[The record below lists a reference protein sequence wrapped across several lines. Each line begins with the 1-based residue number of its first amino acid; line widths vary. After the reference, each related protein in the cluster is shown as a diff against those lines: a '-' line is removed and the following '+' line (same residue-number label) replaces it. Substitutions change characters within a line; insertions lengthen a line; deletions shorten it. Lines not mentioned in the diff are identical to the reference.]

1 MISEALPRYHL
12 VISTIFD
19 VMKVKFFI
27 FLIGIVALSLC
38 VSTAF
43 SQVTNDS
50 SLPKTRDTIKLAG
63 QQKIADST
71 IKNHATDTAKA
82 LKRQKTISR
91 PDTLKRSEISKTNR
105 LGVGTAN
112 SNNDNIS
119 KNVNPISVPDTLV
132 NSAQKTGKPVSFV
145 VEQLLLK
152 NRFINAKDPPVFL
165 KEQLHQASGKE
176 FLFYSL
182 CIIILILG
190 IFKSFYK
197 GYFGNLFRV
206 YFNTSL
212 RQTQLA
218 DQLSQAKLPSLILNL
233 FFVITAGIYVWL
245 LINLYTPSHLAN
257 NKFLLA
263 FCMLVIAL
271 LYFVKFCLLKFTGWV
286 SDIQQT
292 TNNYI
297 FIIFLI
303 NKIAGIVLVPVI
315 ILLAFLQTKWVPL
328 IANISFMILG
338 LLFLSRYIKSYGALE
353 KKLPMNAFHFILFIL
368 AAEVIPLILIYKI
381 AVDYLI

>member
-1 MISEALPRYHL
+1 
-12 VISTIFD
+12 
-19 VMKVKFFI
+19 VKFFI

-38 VSTAF
+38 ASTAF

-50 SLPKTRDTIKLAG
+50 SLPKTRDTIKSAG

-71 IKNHATDTAKA
+71 IKNHATDTVKA
-82 LKRQKTISR
+82 LKRQKAISR
-91 PDTLKRSEISKTNR
+91 PDTLKRSETSNANR
-105 LGVGTAN
+105 LGTGTAN
-112 SNNDNIS
+112 SNNGNIP
-119 KNVNPISVPDTLV
+119 KNVNSVSVPDTLIS
-132 NSAQKTGKPVSFV
+132 SAQKTGKPVSFL

-152 NRFINAKDPPVFL
+152 NRFINVKDPPVFL

-245 LINLYTPSHLAN
+245 LFNLYTPSHLAN

-271 LYFVKFCLLKFTGWV
+271 LYFIKFCLLKFTGWV

-297 FIIFLI
+297 FVIFLI
-303 NKIAGIVLVPVI
+303 NKITGILLVPVI
-315 ILLAFLQTKWVPL
+315 ILLAFLQTQWIPL
-328 IANISFMILG
+328 VANISFMVLG
-338 LLFLSRYIKSYGALE
+338 LMFLSRYIKSYGALE
-353 KKLPMNAFHFILFIL
+353 NKLPMNAFHFILFIL
-368 AAEVIPLILIYKI
+368 AAEAIPLILIYKI
-381 AVDYLI
+381 AIDYLI